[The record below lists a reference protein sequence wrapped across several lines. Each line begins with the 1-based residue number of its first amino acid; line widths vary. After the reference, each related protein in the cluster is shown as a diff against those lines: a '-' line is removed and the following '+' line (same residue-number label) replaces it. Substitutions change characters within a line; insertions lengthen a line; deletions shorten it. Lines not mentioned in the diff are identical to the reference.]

1 MSSYFK
7 LISSVQCTNMAFA
20 NCAIQWN
27 SGRRAVCLT
36 YCVKYWEP
44 YLDLVVV
51 SIFLPKITASKIF
64 VLQRCLTRIEFVASS
79 FEDLTM
85 LPLPGNPH
93 RWSITLRLT
102 SCLAGEDSAK
112 QVNLLL
118 FNISKAGVSK
128 QVKQETSGQSY
139 KAFYDSNLQL

>member
-1 MSSYFK
+1 
-7 LISSVQCTNMAFA
+7 
-20 NCAIQWN
+20 
-27 SGRRAVCLT
+27 
-36 YCVKYWEP
+36 
-44 YLDLVVV
+44 
-51 SIFLPKITASKIF
+51 
-64 VLQRCLTRIEFVASS
+64 
-79 FEDLTM
+79 M

-139 KAFYDSNLQL
+139 KAFYGSNLQL